1 MSTNFERELRRQA
14 REDVILM
21 VVIAAVSFGLGLGLG
36 VGAASLLGAL
46 S

>member
-1 MSTNFERELRRQA
+1 MSANFERELRRQA

-21 VVIAAVSFGLGLGLG
+21 AVIAAVSFGLGAIGATLLG
-36 VGAASLLGAL
+36 VL